1 MKRVVL
7 TALTLASVSCLVV
20 PRPLPRATPA
30 RQAAA
35 APPLMFFGALFGKQL
50 SDDEV
55 REKYNVQL
63 PKFEVIAEGAGGY
76 TIREYQ
82 ELRLAECDY
91 ARRDDG
97 YRRLSSYTGGANDLG
112 LPMPGTAPC
121 LMRPCAAPKTMSFL
135 LPHPHTPLDPAAAPL
150 DAPAPDS
157 DYVRLATWKGLRIA
171 SLPFSGSAVP
181 DVVFSRRDELKAM
194 LKRDGIRLPDDADA
208 QLMLAQYN
216 ELFSLP
222 WNRDNEVWL
231 PVLE

>member
-1 MKRVVL
+1 MWNAASLRARASLSPLSLRFCWTRRYVATT
-7 TALTLASVSCLVV
+7 TAVFKLAGELVRPEVAHNLMTL
-20 PRPLPRATPA
+20 
-30 RQAAA
+30 
-35 APPLMFFGALFGKQL
+35 
-50 SDDEV
+50 
-55 REKYNVQL
+55 
-63 PKFEVIAEGAGGY
+63 IAEGAGGY
-76 TIREYQ
+76 VIREYQ

-97 YRRLSSYTGGANDLG
+97 YRKLSSYTGGANDLG
-112 LPMPGTAPC
+112 IPMPGTAPC
-121 LMRPCAAPKTMSFL
+121 LMRPCAKPKTMSFL
-135 LPHPHTPLDPAAAPL
+135 LPHPHTPIDPAAVPL
-150 DAPAPDS
+150 DAPAPSS

-194 LKRDGIRLPDDADA
+194 LKRDGVRLPDDADA

-231 PVLE
+231 PVLG